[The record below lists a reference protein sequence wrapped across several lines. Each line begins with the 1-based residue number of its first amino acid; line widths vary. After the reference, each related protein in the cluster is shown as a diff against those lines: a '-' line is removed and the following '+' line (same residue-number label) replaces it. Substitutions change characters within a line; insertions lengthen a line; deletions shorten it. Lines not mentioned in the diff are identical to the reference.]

1 MKNYTIL
8 VNKNLKIGTIQDEL
22 YSSFIEH
29 LGRCV
34 YGGIYQPTHPEA
46 DEEGFRKDSIKAIKE
61 LKMSLIRYPGGNF
74 VSGYNW
80 EDGIG
85 PRENRPEKKEEA
97 WHSIE
102 PNLIGTDE
110 FMSWT
115 KKANVMPMMALNL
128 GTGTTDSARNLVEYC
143 NSAGDG
149 KYANLRRKYGSK
161 EPYGVKYWCLGN
173 EMDGEWQIGHLPVEG
188 YIAKAHEAATKIKE
202 VDPSVKFIACGS
214 STIDMPSFP
223 EWDRKVLEG
232 LYDDID
238 YLSVHQYFYES
249 TTEADYYASYLAMEK
264 YINTLRSV
272 LNYAKAAKKS
282 KKDIYLCFDE
292 YNVWYNVNP
301 LRTDWMVAPPINEEY
316 QSLKD
321 AIVFSGLV
329 NSLLNNCDIVKIAC
343 LAQLINV
350 IAPIM
355 TEDNGRVLLNTIFYP
370 LKHATDYCRGE
381 TLKGF
386 ILGGE
391 QFDSRFGKAYY
402 ISHSITRKDDMVTIN
417 LTNYA
422 KEETEVTVNLSDFE
436 NIKFDHHIAM
446 FGNDMNAR
454 NSFDN
459 PNNVVPTYLLDKV
472 KITGDKVVIKL
483 NPESWNSIVLKA
495 D

>member
-1 MKNYTIL
+1 MKKYTIIA
-8 VNKNLKIGTIQDEL
+8 NKNIKVGKIEDEL

-34 YGGIYQPTHPEA
+34 YGGIYQPSHPDA
-46 DEEGFRKDSIKAIKE
+46 DEEGFRKDSLEAIKK
-61 LKMSLIRYPGGNF
+61 LKLSLVRYPGGNF

-85 PRENRPEKKEEA
+85 PRENRPERREEA

-102 PNLIGTDE
+102 PNWIGTDE
-110 FMSWT
+110 FMSWC
-115 KKANVMPMMALNL
+115 KKADVMPMMALNL
-128 GTGTTDSARNLVEYC
+128 GTGTTDNARNLVEYC
-143 NSAGDG
+143 NSDGDG
-149 KYANLRRKYGSK
+149 KYANLRRKYGDSK
-161 EPYGVKYWCLGN
+161 PYGVKYWCLGN
-173 EMDGEWQIGHLPVEG
+173 EMDGDWQIGHMPVEG
-188 YIAKAHEAATKIKE
+188 YIAKAHEAAEKIKS

-214 STIDMPSFP
+214 SHIDMPTFP

-249 TTEADYYASYLAMEK
+249 TTEDDFYASYLAMDK

-272 LNYAKAAKKS
+272 LNYAKAAKRS

-292 YNVWYNVNP
+292 YNIWYNINP
-301 LRTDWMVAPPINEEY
+301 IPNDWMVAPHLTEEY

-321 AIVFSGLV
+321 TIVFGGLL

-355 TEDNGRVLLNTIFYP
+355 TEDNGRLLYNGIFYP
-370 LKHATDYCRGE
+370 LKHATDYNRGE
-381 TLKGF
+381 TLKTWITEGD
-386 ILGGE
+386 
-391 QFDSRFGKAYY
+391 QFDSRFGKASY
-402 ISHSITRKDDMVTIN
+402 ISQAITVNDGLIVIN
-417 LTNYA
+417 LSNYA
-422 KEETEVTVNLSDFE
+422 KEDAEVAISLSGFKNLTL
-436 NIKFDHHIAM
+436 DHHSSI
-446 FGNDMNAR
+446 FGDDMNVR

-459 PNNVVPTYLLDKV
+459 PYNIVPKEMKDTV
-472 KITGDKVVIKL
+472 KINGEKVTITLK
-483 NPESWNSIVLKA
+483 PQSWNSIVLRNE
-495 D
+495 